1 MTIQGLVTAHVTQT
15 QLTIFFELKL
25 TQLIDLEIFRILTI
39 PMMQNLYKF
48 INPTDMIV
56 SNQTTNKRR
65 QLVVKST
72 IDNRLEL

>member
-1 MTIQGLVTAHVTQT
+1 MTIQGLVTAHVIQT